1 MTNIKRLSD
10 WPERLA
16 KFIADTRQKPFVWGE
31 NDCCLFAM
39 DCVEA
44 ITGHDLAEPYRG
56 YKSQIQALRLL
67 NKCGGVAGIA
77 DAVAAKYNI
86 PEIPPLTAQRGD
98 VCLFDIGRGDT
109 LGIRAGEHIF
119 APGREGLIGFPS
131 LQAVRAWRI
140 G

>member
-1 MTNIKRLSD
+1 MIKRFPD

-16 KFIADTRQKPFVWGE
+16 GYINLCLKRPFVWGE

-39 DCVEA
+39 DCVQEM
-44 ITGHDLAEPYRG
+44 TGVDLAKPYRG
-56 YKSQIQALRLL
+56 YKTQIQALRLL
-67 NKCGGVAGIA
+67 NRHGGIAGIA
-77 DAVAAKYNI
+77 ETVAEKHGIA
-86 PEIPPLTAQRGD
+86 EIPPLTSQRGD

-119 APGREGLIGFPS
+119 APGRQGLVGFPV
-131 LQAVRAWRI
+131 LQGIRAWRI